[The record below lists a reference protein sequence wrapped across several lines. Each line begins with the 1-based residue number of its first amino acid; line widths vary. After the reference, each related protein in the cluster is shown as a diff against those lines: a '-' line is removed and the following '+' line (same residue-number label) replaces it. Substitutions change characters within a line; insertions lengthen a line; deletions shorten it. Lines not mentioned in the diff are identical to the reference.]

1 MLSIWLP
8 QNFCKVWTGLFGE
21 REAFEMDLA
30 EKLSSRSLNN
40 PCWWALLVRYEQVWG
55 KEENV
60 VYDQGYNFG
69 DLITPWPL
77 TETWLMVTTGYPKSH
92 HSKKVQN
99 CSSTV
104 NLGCLT
110 VELQVLP
117 WKIPVI
123 YCTWIRHYTSLGIYS
138 VKILKRKNWWNS
150 ISGQDLTFDLEL
162 FKVTTDLLKGTWF
175 SIGLIFIVLF
185 TFYH

>member
-1 MLSIWLP
+1 MCGLDFSEKGKLLKWIWQKNFLQGHWTILVDGHFWSGMSKFGVRKRMLYMI
-8 QNFCKVWTGLFGE
+8 K
-21 REAFEMDLA
+21 D
-30 EKLSSRSLNN
+30 
-40 PCWWALLVRYEQVWG
+40 
-55 KEENV
+55 
-60 VYDQGYNFG
+60 NFG

-150 ISGQDLTFDLEL
+150 ISGQDLIFDLEL